1 MNLIHSK
8 SVTMASTDLLVMVNS
23 ARSHADE
30 KPIRHSD
37 FYEKCIDELDGEY
50 YGISVVQNSNKT
62 ETKVI
67 TMTAD
72 QCKLVAMRESKAVRR
87 AVLEKL
93 NSLEAQKV
101 SLALPDFSNPA
112 AAARAWAEQFEI
124 AQSIM
129 IERDRAVATK
139 AEIGA
144 RREATAMNTASQ
156 AVKKVA
162 ALEVQLDHSKE
173 YCTIKRME
181 MLKHGQKFEWRRLK
195 STCTEM
201 GIPAIDV
208 FDQNYG
214 TVKSYHVDVWLEA
227 YGIGLDD

>member
-1 MNLIHSK
+1 MNLIQSN
-8 SVTMASTDLLVMVNS
+8 SVTMSSVEISDLVGSRHDKVKQSIERLVERGVIDQPPMGAGQKS
-23 ARSHADE
+23 AN
-30 KPIRHSD
+30 
-37 FYEKCIDELDGEY
+37 GV
-50 YGISVVQNSNKT
+50 VVQEYLVSKRDSFVVVAQLSP
-62 ETKVI
+62 EF
-67 TMTAD
+67 TAA
-72 QCKLVAMRESKAVRR
+72 LVDRWQELESRQQI
-87 AVLEKL
+87 
-93 NSLEAQKV
+93 SI
-101 SLALPDFSNPA
+101 PDFSNPA

-124 AQSIM
+124 AQAIG
-129 IERDRAVATK
+129 IQRDQAVATK

-201 GIPAIDV
+201 DIPSIDV

>member
-1 MNLIHSK
+1 MNLIQSN
-8 SVTMASTDLLVMVNS
+8 SVTMSSVEISDLVGSRHDKVKQSIERLVERGVIDQPPMGAGQKS
-23 ARSHADE
+23 AN
-30 KPIRHSD
+30 
-37 FYEKCIDELDGEY
+37 GV
-50 YGISVVQNSNKT
+50 VVQEYLVSKRDSFVVVAQLSP
-62 ETKVI
+62 EF
-67 TMTAD
+67 TAA
-72 QCKLVAMRESKAVRR
+72 LVDRWQELESRQQI
-87 AVLEKL
+87 
-93 NSLEAQKV
+93 SI
-101 SLALPDFSNPA
+101 PDFSNPA

-124 AQSIM
+124 AQAIG
-129 IERDRAVATK
+129 IQRDQAVATK

-181 MLKHGQKFEWRRLK
+181 MLKHGRKFEWRRLK

-201 GIPAIDV
+201 DIPSIDV

>member
-1 MNLIHSK
+1 MNLIHSN
-8 SVTMASTDLLVMVNS
+8 SVTMSSLEIADLVGSRHDNVRVTIERLVD
-23 ARSHADE
+23 R
-30 KPIRHSD
+30 
-37 FYEKCIDELDGEY
+37 
-50 YGISVVQNSNKT
+50 
-62 ETKVI
+62 KVI
-67 TMTAD
+67 QPPALQEVKNDRGQGVATYMICKRDSFVIVAQLSPEFTAA
-72 QCKLVAMRESKAVRR
+72 LVDRWQELESRQ
-87 AVLEKL
+87 
-93 NSLEAQKV
+93 SI
-101 SLALPDFSNPA
+101 SIPDFSNPA

-124 AQSIM
+124 AQGVM
-129 IERDRAVATK
+129 IERDQAVATK

-201 GIPAIDV
+201 GVPAIDV